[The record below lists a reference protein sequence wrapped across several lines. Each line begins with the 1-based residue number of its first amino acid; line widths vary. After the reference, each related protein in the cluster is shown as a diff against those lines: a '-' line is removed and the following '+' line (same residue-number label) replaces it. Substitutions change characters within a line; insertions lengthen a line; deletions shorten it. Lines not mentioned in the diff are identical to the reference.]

1 MDLCKA
7 MSDNIQDAIKDIIE
21 GGADVPDRVT
31 NRLLLAAIIH
41 NSDQTEITNARAEET
56 NTLIREQNSRISKL
70 ELQATDYPSMVQLIK
85 DNPAGALRFSMFI
98 LFVLFILHTLES
110 QLMPYVFA
118 LLKMATP

>member
-1 MDLCKA
+1 

-70 ELQATDYPSMVQLIK
+70 EDHPSLIYLLRQW
-85 DNPAGALRFSMFI
+85 PRQTIIALIIAVTIIFRLWNALPPLIELIS
-98 LFVLFILHTLES
+98 VLVGIPL
-110 QLMPYVFA
+110 P
-118 LLKMATP
+118 